1 LNRKDKNRLLALL
14 STAHSL
20 NHSLFIV
27 LPIYL
32 TQVANEFGTTRET
45 IGLVAAVSGFLYG
58 AGSLVGGS
66 LSDRLSEVKTITLS
80 LMFAGLSTLLFLIAH
95 DLLLFTVSMLLVSA
109 GASLYHPTAN
119 SIISKIFQTNMAEA
133 MGLHGTGGNIG
144 YMFAPLITVA
154 LGDLW
159 GWRSPWIFFGLLS
172 TLVSV
177 LVLKAPRISIKK
189 NQSKVKV
196 KEVIKVQG
204 LLILLVYNVMV
215 GLYFK
220 GVDFIFP
227 SFVDNRFSL
236 TLPKETVSTLK
247 GLALFSI
254 LAIGI
259 LGQWLGGKASDKFSS
274 RKALITTSF
283 FVSLSLFL
291 LPTVSEPFLAISLF
305 VPLYGI
311 FFYAH
316 QPALNS
322 LAGLITPDTMRGTM
336 YGILFFFSFGLGSA
350 STAIATSMADRY
362 SLNIAFYTLTAFSLA
377 ALLVSFLV
385 PANRSTRNN
394 NEKGDSR

>member
-1 LNRKDKNRLLALL
+1 MNRKDKNRLLALL